1 MIGHEIAHSFDILV
15 SRKEQIYSD
24 TSLEQ
29 LLTSMNV
36 TNSSEPIGP
45 GWLELSDMYENMT
58 KCFSDQF
65 SKFTIE
71 RIGENVRKKIQNF
84 QQNILEKFLF
94 YSLSLSLHFHYSF
107 IHS

>member
-65 SKFTIE
+65 SNFTIE
-71 RIGENVRKKIQNF
+71 RIGENVSKSFQNF
-84 QQNILEKFLF
+84 QQNILETF
-94 YSLSLSLHFHYSF
+94 
-107 IHS
+107 